1 MSSDLFDEYMEIRKA
16 CFKARA
22 KAEKS
27 RDPKAVMKIKK
38 AEKMLKKAE
47 NEADKT
53 MDPKLK
59 KNLDELLKKLFRSS
73 KNLK

>member
-1 MSSDLFDEYMEIRKA
+1 MSSDPFDEYMEIRKA

-22 KAEKS
+22 KAEKA
-27 RDPKAVMKIKK
+27 RDPRAVMKIKK
-38 AEKMLKKAE
+38 AEKMLEKAE

-59 KNLDELLKKLFRSS
+59 KNLNELLKKLF
-73 KNLK
+73 KIGAKL